1 MKKSNNVLYYFVSL
15 IIGIIIGVTTFIS
28 TNSPKSDELLKFNNG
43 DFSIHF
49 LELGNKYAGDSIY
62 IKANGIDI
70 LIDAGSR
77 QSSAKTIEEY
87 VNQYCDDNTLEYVVA
102 THAHQ
107 DHIDAFRS
115 TSSIKGIFEYYTC
128 QNIIDFGTASTY
140 VRNGKDPSNCYN
152 EYIYYRNI
160 EIENGANYIAVSDF
174 NEADFVKEFDLG
186 SGVTMTILD
195 NYYYYNVETS
205 SNQNNYSVCLLF
217 NIGSD
222 NILLTGDLEGNGEA
236 KLVEN
241 NDLPHCTIFKA
252 AHHGS
257 YTGSNDVLLDQ
268 ITPEYVVFTCC
279 AGSTEYTD
287 ISSNTFPSQDAIDR
301 IAKHTSKCFVTTLC
315 SNYSDG
321 EFSSM
326 NGNIVFIF
334 GKTEKNI
341 NCSNNY
347 TYLKD
352 TTWFKENRSTPTNWR

>member
-1 MKKSNNVLYYFVSL
+1 MKQKSIFYYLVSL
-15 IIGIIIGVTTFIS
+15 IVGIIIGVTTFIT
-28 TNSPKSDELLKFNNG
+28 TNSPKSDDLLKFNNG

-49 LELGNKYAGDSIY
+49 LELGNKYAGDCIY
-62 IKANGIDI
+62 IKANDIDI

-87 VNQYCDDNTLEYVVA
+87 VDKYCEDNTLEYVIA

-128 QNIIDFGTASTY
+128 QNIIDFGTASTFE
-140 VRNGKDPSNCYN
+140 RNGKSPTTCYT
-152 EYIYYRNI
+152 EYINYRNL
-160 EIENGANYIAVSDF
+160 EIENGANHIAVSNYKESDF
-174 NEADFVKEFDLG
+174 TKVFDLG
-186 SGVTMTILD
+186 SGITMTILD
-195 NYYYYNVETS
+195 NFYYYNTETS
-205 SNQNNYSVCLLF
+205 ANQNNYSVCLLF
-217 NIGSD
+217 CVGSD

-241 NDLPHCTIFKA
+241 NTLPHCTLFKA

-268 ITPEYVVFTCC
+268 ITPDYVVFTCC
-279 AGSTEYTD
+279 AGSTEYTSILD
-287 ISSNTFPSQDAIDR
+287 NTFPSQDAIDR
-301 IAKHTSKCFVTTLC
+301 ISKHTYKCFVTSICT
-315 SNYSDG
+315 NYSSG

-326 NGNIVFIF
+326 NGNIVFVF
-334 GKTEKNI
+334 EKTQTTT
-341 NCSNNY
+341 NCSNNN

-352 TTWFKENRSTPTNWR
+352 TTWFKDNRTTPSNWQ